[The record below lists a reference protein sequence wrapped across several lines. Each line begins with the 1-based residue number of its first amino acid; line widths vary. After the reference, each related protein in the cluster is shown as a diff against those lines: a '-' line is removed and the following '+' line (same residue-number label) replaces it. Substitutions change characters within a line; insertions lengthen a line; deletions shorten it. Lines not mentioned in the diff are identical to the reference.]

1 MPETT
6 PRGLTRLAFGG
17 DYNPEQWPESVW
29 DEDVRL
35 MREAG
40 VTMVSVGIFS
50 WALLEPEPGVYDFG
64 WLDRIIGL
72 LHENGVRVD
81 LGTPTVVPPAW
92 FYRAHPDALPVTAD
106 GTRLA
111 FGSRGAICHSNGDYR
126 AAAANITTQ
135 LAERYADHPALA
147 MWHVHNEY
155 GVPVS
160 ACYCDSCAAHFR
172 RWLETTYGSVDGVN
186 EAWGTAFWGQRYAGF
201 EQIDPPRTAA
211 TVGNP
216 GQALDYKRFAD
227 ATMRENFRM
236 ERDILHRLSPV
247 VPVTTNFMTALSQCD
262 SVDYWAWGREVDI
275 VTNDHYLITDG
286 RRTHVN
292 LAMAADLTRSV
303 AGGAPWIL
311 LEHSTSGIN
320 WQPRNPA
327 KAPGQMARNSLAHV
341 ARGSEGAMFFQWR
354 QSRRGAEKFHSAM
367 VPHGGTDTRV
377 WREVVELGASL
388 DSLSAIRGT
397 RTRADVAVLWDW
409 HSWWAQNLDWR
420 PSEDHDARE
429 RADAFYEALYDR
441 HLTVDFAHP
450 EADLSA
456 YPLVV
461 VPALYL
467 MTEAAGTNLREYVEN
482 GGTLVVSYFSGI
494 VDEYDAVH
502 EGAYPGALRDVL
514 GLTVEEFSPLLPDQ
528 PVRITGPDG
537 SELTGDVWTEFVV
550 PHGAETVW
558 TYADGLTAGHPAVTR
573 HRHGEGTAWYVST
586 RLAAQGL
593 DALLGRA
600 AEDARLPSRADLPRD
615 VEVVRRNG
623 ESGSYVFV
631 VNHTAAEA
639 KVTLEATAPNCSPA
653 NARRAGSPSRRV
665 PSGSYD
671 STAEPLDSPSPA
683 RPRAAGGGGLTS
695 SGRRSFPSRLPQA
708 PNSPSSQT
716 EFDIGQAR

>member
-29 DEDVRL
+29 QEDVRL

-50 WALLEPEPGVYDFG
+50 WALLEPSPGRYDFG
-64 WLDRIIGL
+64 WLDRLLDL
-72 LHENGVRVD
+72 LHEHGIRVD
-81 LGTPTVVPPAW
+81 LGTPTVVPPVW
-92 FYRAHPDALPVTAD
+92 FYRAHPEALPVTAE
-106 GTRLA
+106 GVRYE
-111 FGSRGAICHSNGDYR
+111 FGSRAAICHSNADYR
-126 AAAANITTQ
+126 AAAATITTQ

-172 RWLETTYGSVDGVN
+172 RWLGTVYGTVEAVN
-186 EAWGTAFWGQRYAGF
+186 AAWGTAFWGQRYSDL
-201 EQIDPPRTAA
+201 EEINPPRLTPAA
-211 TVGNP
+211 VNP
-216 GQALDYKRFAD
+216 CQALDYKRFAD
-227 ATMRENFRM
+227 ATMRENFVT
-236 ERDILHRLSPV
+236 ERDILHRLAPG

-303 AGGAPWIL
+303 AGGAPWLL
-311 LEHSTSGIN
+311 LEHSTSGVN
-320 WQPRNPA
+320 WQLRNPA

-341 ARGSEGAMFFQWR
+341 ARGSDGALFFQWR

-377 WREVVELGASL
+377 WREVVELGASVEA
-388 DSLSAIRGT
+388 LSEIRGT
-397 RTRADVAVLWDW
+397 RTEADVAVLWDW
-409 HSWWAQNLDWR
+409 HSWWAQTLDWR
-420 PSEDHDARE
+420 PSVDHDARE
-429 RADAFYEALYDR
+429 RADSFYEALYDR

-450 EADLSA
+450 EADLSR

-467 MTEAAGTNLREYVEN
+467 MTEAAGRNLTAYVEN

-494 VDEYDAVH
+494 VDEHDAVH
-502 EGAYPGALRDVL
+502 EGAYPGPLRDVL
-514 GLTVEEFSPLLPDQ
+514 GLTVEEFSPLLPGER
-528 PVRITGPDG
+528 VRVTGPDG
-537 SELTGDVWTEFVV
+537 TELSADVWTEFVV
-550 PHGAETVW
+550 PRGAETVL
-558 TYADGLTAGHPAVTR
+558 TYADGLAAGLPAVTR
-573 HRHGEGTAWYVST
+573 HRLGQGTAWYVST
-586 RLAAQGL
+586 RLGADGL

-600 AEDARLPSRADLPRD
+600 SQDARLAPRADLPRD
-615 VEVVRRNG
+615 VEVVRRTG
-623 ESGSYVFV
+623 ESGTYLFA
-631 VNHTAAEA
+631 VNHTGSDV
-639 KVTLEATAPNCSPA
+639 KVPLE
-653 NARRAGSPSRRV
+653 V
-665 PSGSYD
+665 PGTELLTGD
-671 STAEPLDSPSPA
+671 
-683 RPRAAGGGGLTS
+683 RAAG
-695 SGRRSFPSRLPQA
+695 RLAVPA
-708 PNSPSSQT
+708 GAVRVVRL
-716 EFDIGQAR
+716 DG

>member
-6 PRGLTRLAFGG
+6 PRGLSRLAFGG

-50 WALLEPEPGVYDFG
+50 WALLEPEPGGYDFG
-64 WLDRIIGL
+64 WLDRAMDL

-81 LGTPTVVPPAW
+81 LGTPTVAPPKW

-111 FGSRGAICHSNGDYR
+111 FGSRGAICHSNSAYR
-126 AAAANITTQ
+126 AAAAGITTR
-135 LAERYADHPALA
+135 LAERYADHPGLA

-160 ACYCDSCAAHFR
+160 ACWCDSCAAHFR
-172 RWLETTYGSVDGVN
+172 RWLETRYGGVDGVN
-186 EAWGTAFWGQRYAGF
+186 EAWGTAFWGQHYTSL

-227 ATMRENFRM
+227 ATMRENFCA
-236 ERDILHRLSPV
+236 ERDILHRISPG

-303 AGGAPWIL
+303 AGGAPWLL
-311 LEHSTSGIN
+311 LEHSTSGVN
-320 WQPRNPA
+320 WQSRNPA

-377 WREVVELGASL
+377 WREVVELGAAL
-388 DSLSAIRGT
+388 DSLSTVRGT
-397 RTRADVAVLWDW
+397 RTQADVAVLWDW

-420 PSEDHDARE
+420 PSVDHDARE

-461 VPALYL
+461 VPASYL
-467 MTEAAGTNLREYVEN
+467 MTKEAGRNLTRYVEN

-494 VDEYDAVH
+494 VDEHDAVH
-502 EGAYPGALRDVL
+502 EGAHPGALRDVL
-514 GLTVEEFSPLLPDQ
+514 GLTVEEFSPLLPEQ
-528 PVRITGPDG
+528 LVRIVGPDG

-550 PHGAETVW
+550 PRGAETVW

-573 HRHGEGTAWYVST
+573 HRHGRGTAWYVST
-586 RLAAQGL
+586 RLTAEGL
-593 DALLGRA
+593 DALLGRS
-600 AEDARLPSRADLPRD
+600 AEDAGLPSRADLPHD
-615 VEVVRRNG
+615 VEVVRRAG
-623 ESGSYVFV
+623 ASGSHVFV
-631 VNHTAAEA
+631 VNHTATEA
-639 KVTLEATAPNCSPA
+639 KV
-653 NARRAGSPSRRV
+653 
-665 PSGSYD
+665 
-671 STAEPLDSPSPA
+671 PLDGAGTELLTGDRTAGRLAVPA
-683 RPRAAGGGGLTS
+683 GAVRVV
-695 SGRRSFPSRLPQA
+695 RLD
-708 PNSPSSQT
+708 T
-716 EFDIGQAR
+716 

>member
-29 DEDVRL
+29 QEDVRL

-50 WALLEPEPGVYDFG
+50 WALLEPSPGRYDFG
-64 WLDRIIGL
+64 WLDRLLDL
-72 LHENGVRVD
+72 LHEHGIRVD
-81 LGTPTVVPPAW
+81 LGTPTVVPPVW
-92 FYRAHPDALPVTAD
+92 FYRAHPEALPVTVE
-106 GTRLA
+106 GVRYE
-111 FGSRGAICHSNGDYR
+111 FGSRAAICHSNADYR
-126 AAAANITTQ
+126 SAAAVITTK
-135 LAERYADHPALA
+135 LAERYGDHPALA

-160 ACYCDSCAAHFR
+160 ACYCASCAAHFR
-172 RWLETTYGSVDGVN
+172 RWLATTYGTVDAVN
-186 EAWGTAFWGQRYAGF
+186 EAWGTAFWGQRYGDL
-201 EQIDPPRTAA
+201 EDINPPRLTPAA
-211 TVGNP
+211 VNP

-236 ERDILHRLSPV
+236 ERDILHRLSPG

-262 SVDYWAWGREVDI
+262 SVDYWAWGREVDL

-303 AGGAPWIL
+303 AGGAPWLL
-311 LEHSTSGIN
+311 LEHSTSGVN
-320 WQPRNPA
+320 WQLRNPA

-341 ARGSEGAMFFQWR
+341 ARGSEGALFFQWR

-377 WREVVELGASL
+377 WREVVELGASMEV
-388 DSLSAIRGT
+388 LSEIRGT
-397 RTRADVAVLWDW
+397 RTEADVAVLWDW
-409 HSWWAQNLDWR
+409 HSWWAQTLDWR
-420 PSEDHDARE
+420 PSVDHDARE

-450 EADLSA
+450 EADLSR

-467 MTEAAGTNLREYVEN
+467 MTEAAGRNLKAYVEQ

-494 VDEYDAVH
+494 VDQHDAVH
-502 EGAYPGALRDVL
+502 EGSYPGPLRDVL
-514 GLTVEEFSPLLPDQ
+514 GLTVEEFSPLLPGER
-528 PVRITGPDG
+528 VRVTGPDG
-537 SELTGDVWTEFVV
+537 TELSADVWTEFVV
-550 PHGAETVW
+550 PRGAETVSA
-558 TYADGLTAGHPAVTR
+558 YADGPAAGLPAVTR
-573 HRHGEGTAWYVST
+573 HRLGEGTAWYVST
-586 RLAAQGL
+586 RLGADGL

-600 AEDARLPSRADLPRD
+600 GEEAGLAPRTDLPRD
-615 VEVVRRNG
+615 VEVVRRTG
-623 ESGSYVFV
+623 ASGTYLFA
-631 VNHTAAEA
+631 VNHTGSDA
-639 KVTLEATAPNCSPA
+639 KVPLEA
-653 NARRAGSPSRRV
+653 AGSELLT
-665 PSGSYD
+665 GD
-671 STAEPLDSPSPA
+671 
-683 RPRAAGGGGLTS
+683 RAAG
-695 SGRRSFPSRLPQA
+695 RLAVPA
-708 PNSPSSQT
+708 GAVRVVRL
-716 EFDIGQAR
+716 DG

>member
-1 MPETT
+1 MPETA

-29 DEDVRL
+29 QDDVRL

-40 VTMVSVGIFS
+40 VTLVSVGIFS
-50 WALLEPEPGVYDFG
+50 WALLEPSPGTYDFG
-64 WLDRIIGL
+64 WLDRLLDL
-72 LHENGVRVD
+72 LHENGIRVD

-106 GTRLA
+106 GVRYE
-111 FGSRGAICHSNGDYR
+111 FGSRGAVCHSNADYR
-126 AAAANITTQ
+126 AAAANITTR

-147 MWHVHNEY
+147 LWHVHNEY

-172 RWLETTYGSVDGVN
+172 RWLETTYGTVDAVN
-186 EAWGTAFWGQRYAGF
+186 EAWGTAFWGQRYAGLD
-201 EQIDPPRTAA
+201 QINPPRTAP

-227 ATMRENFRM
+227 ATMRENFRT
-236 ERDILHRLSPV
+236 ERDILHRLAPGI
-247 VPVTTNFMTALSQCD
+247 PVTTNFMTALSQCD
-262 SVDYWAWGREVDI
+262 SVDYWAWGREVDL

-303 AGGAPWIL
+303 AGGAPWLL
-311 LEHSTSGIN
+311 LEHSTSGVN

-367 VPHGGTDTRV
+367 VPHGGTSTRV

-388 DSLSAIRGT
+388 DSLSTIRGT
-397 RTRADVAVLWDW
+397 RTAADVAVLWDW
-409 HSWWAQNLDWR
+409 HSWWAQNLQWR
-420 PSEDHDARE
+420 PSEDHDPRE
-429 RADAFYEALYDR
+429 RADTFYEALYDR

-467 MTEAAGTNLREYVEN
+467 MTQAAGDNVRRYVEN

-494 VDEYDAVH
+494 VDEHDAVH
-502 EGAYPGALRDVL
+502 EGGYPGALRDVL
-514 GLTVEEFSPLLPDQ
+514 GLTVEEFSPLLQ
-528 PVRITGPDG
+528 GQSVRITGTDG
-537 SELTGDVWTEFVV
+537 SELAGDVWTEFVV
-550 PHGAETVW
+550 PQGAETVW
-558 TYADGLTAGHPAVTR
+558 TYADGPTAGHPAVTR
-573 HRHGEGTAWYVST
+573 HPLGEGTAWYVST
-586 RLAAQGL
+586 RLDTQGL
-593 DALLGRA
+593 DALLGWA
-600 AEDARLPSRADLPRD
+600 IEDAGVGTRADLPRD
-615 VEVVRRNG
+615 VEVVHRTG
-623 ESGSYVFV
+623 ESGTYVFAI
-631 VNHTAAEA
+631 NHTASDV
-639 KVTLEATAPNCSPA
+639 KVPLEAGGTELLTGE
-653 NARRAGSPSRRV
+653 RATG
-665 PSGSYD
+665 
-671 STAEPLDSPSPA
+671 
-683 RPRAAGGGGLTS
+683 
-695 SGRRSFPSRLPQA
+695 RLPLPA
-708 PNSPSSQT
+708 GAVRVVRL
-716 EFDIGQAR
+716 DG

>member
-1 MPETT
+1 MIDTRETPMPDTT

-17 DYNPEQWPESVW
+17 DYNPEQWPENVW
-29 DEDVRL
+29 HEDVRL

-40 VTMVSVGIFS
+40 VSMVSVGIFS
-50 WALLEPEPGVYDFG
+50 WALLEPAAGEYDFG
-64 WLDRIIGL
+64 WLDRVLDL
-72 LHENGVRVD
+72 LHEGGIRVD
-81 LGTPTVVPPAW
+81 LGTPTVVPPVW
-92 FYRAHPDALPVTAD
+92 FYRAHPEALPVRED
-106 GTRLA
+106 GTRYE
-111 FGSRGAICHSNGDYR
+111 FGSRGAICHSNADYR
-126 AAAANITTQ
+126 AAAANITTR
-135 LAERYADHPALA
+135 LAERYGDHPALA

-172 RWLETTYGSVDGVN
+172 RWLETTYGTVDAVN
-186 EAWGTAFWGQRYAGF
+186 EAWGTAFWGQRYTDL
-201 EQIDPPRTAA
+201 EQINPPRATP

-227 ATMRENFRM
+227 ATIRENFRM
-236 ERDILHRLSPV
+236 ERDILHRLSPG

-262 SVDYWAWGREVDI
+262 SLDYWAWGREVDL

-303 AGGAPWIL
+303 AGGAPWLL
-311 LEHSTSGIN
+311 LEHSTSGVN

-367 VPHGGTDTRV
+367 VPHGGTGTRV
-377 WREVVELGASL
+377 WREVVELGKAL
-388 DSLSAIRGT
+388 DALGEIRGT
-397 RTRADVAVLWDW
+397 RTVADAAVLWDW
-409 HSWWAQNLDWR
+409 QSWWAQNLDWR

-467 MTEAAGTNLREYVEN
+467 MTEAAGRNLTRYAEG
-482 GGTLVVSYFSGI
+482 GGTLLVSYFSGI
-494 VDEYDAVH
+494 VDEHDAVH
-502 EGAYPGALRDVL
+502 DGAYPGPLREAL
-514 GLTVEEFSPLLPDQ
+514 GLTVEEFSPLLRDET
-528 PVRITGPDG
+528 VLVTGPDG
-537 SELTGDVWTEFVV
+537 VALEADVWTEFVV
-550 PHGAETVW
+550 PRGAETVW
-558 TYADGLTAGHPAVTR
+558 TYADGLTAGRPAVTR
-573 HRHGEGTAWYVST
+573 HRLGEGTAWYVST
-586 RLAAQGL
+586 RLGRTGL

-600 AEDARLPSRADLPRD
+600 AEDAGLAPRQDLPRD
-615 VEVVRRNG
+615 VEVVRRTG
-623 ESGSYVFV
+623 ESGTFLFAL
-631 VNHTAAEA
+631 NHTASDV
-639 KVTLEATAPNCSPA
+639 KV
-653 NARRAGSPSRRV
+653 
-665 PSGSYD
+665 
-671 STAEPLDSPSPA
+671 PLDTPGTELLTGE
-683 RPRAAGGGGLTS
+683 RAAG
-695 SGRRSFPSRLPQA
+695 RLALPA
-708 PNSPSSQT
+708 GAVRVVRL
-716 EFDIGQAR
+716 DG

>member
-6 PRGLTRLAFGG
+6 PRGLTGLAFGG

-29 DEDVRL
+29 REDVRL

-40 VTMVSVGIFS
+40 VTLVSVGIFS
-50 WALLEPEPGVYDFG
+50 WALLEPSPGAYDFG
-64 WLDRIIGL
+64 WLDRVLDL

-92 FYRAHPDALPVTAD
+92 FYRAHPDALPVTAR
-106 GTRLA
+106 GERLA
-111 FGSRGAICHSNGDYR
+111 FGSRGAICHSNADYR
-126 AAAANITTQ
+126 AAAVDITTR
-135 LAERYADHPALA
+135 LAERYGDHPALA

-172 RWLETTYGSVDGVN
+172 RWLARAYGTVDAVN
-186 EAWGTAFWGQRYAGF
+186 EAWGTAFWGQRYASF
-201 EQIDPPRTAA
+201 EEIDPPRLTP

-216 GQALDYKRFAD
+216 AQALDYRRFAD
-227 ATMRENFRM
+227 ATMRENFTA
-236 ERDILHRLSPV
+236 ERDVLHRLSPGI
-247 VPVTTNFMTALSQCD
+247 PVTTNFMTALSQCD
-262 SVDYWAWGREVDI
+262 SVDYWAWGREVDL

-303 AGGAPWIL
+303 AGGAPWLL
-311 LEHSTSGIN
+311 LEHSTSGVN

-341 ARGSEGAMFFQWR
+341 ARGSEGALFFQWR

-377 WREVVELGASL
+377 WREVVELGASVG
-388 DSLSAIRGT
+388 SLASLRGT
-397 RTRADVAVLWDW
+397 RTEADVAVLWDW

-450 EADLSA
+450 EADLSG

-467 MTEAAGTNLREYVEN
+467 MTRAAGDNLRAYVEN

-494 VDEYDAVH
+494 VDEHDAVH
-502 EGAYPGALRDVL
+502 EGPHPGALRDVL
-514 GLTVEEFSPLLPDQ
+514 GLTVEEFSPLPAGGR
-528 PVRITGPDG
+528 VRLTGPG
-537 SELTGDVWTEFVV
+537 GAELDADVWTEFVV
-550 PHGAETVW
+550 PRGAETVW

-573 HRHGEGTAWYVST
+573 HRLGGGTAWYVST
-586 RLAAQGL
+586 RLGAEGL

-600 AEDARLPSRADLPRD
+600 AEDTPLAPRADLPRD
-615 VEVVRRNG
+615 VEVVRRTG
-623 ESGSYVFV
+623 ESGTFLFAI
-631 VNHTAAEA
+631 NHTATDAE
-639 KVTLEATAPNCSPA
+639 VPLETA
-653 NARRAGSPSRRV
+653 GTELLT
-665 PSGSYD
+665 GGG
-671 STAEPLDSPSPA
+671 
-683 RPRAAGGGGLTS
+683 AAG
-695 SGRRSFPSRLPQA
+695 RLAVPA
-708 PNSPSSQT
+708 GAVRVVRL
-716 EFDIGQAR
+716 DG

>member
-29 DEDVRL
+29 QEDVRL

-50 WALLEPEPGVYDFG
+50 WALLEPSPGRYDFG
-64 WLDRIIGL
+64 WLDRLLDL
-72 LHENGVRVD
+72 LHEHGVRVD
-81 LGTPTVVPPAW
+81 LGTPTVVPPVW
-92 FYRAHPDALPVTAD
+92 FYRAHPEALPVTAE
-106 GTRLA
+106 GVRYE
-111 FGSRGAICHSNGDYR
+111 FGSRAAICHSNTDYR
-126 AAAANITTQ
+126 AAAAAITTK
-135 LAERYADHPALA
+135 LAERYGDHPALA

-172 RWLETTYGSVDGVN
+172 RWLATTYGTVAAVN
-186 EAWGTAFWGQRYAGF
+186 EAWGTAFWGQRYAAF
-201 EQIDPPRTAA
+201 EDVNPPRLTPAA
-211 TVGNP
+211 VNP

-236 ERDILHRLSPV
+236 ERDILHRLSPG

-262 SVDYWAWGREVDI
+262 SVDYWAWGREVDL

-303 AGGAPWIL
+303 AGGAPWLL
-311 LEHSTSGIN
+311 LEHSTSGVN
-320 WQPRNPA
+320 WQLRNPA

-341 ARGSEGAMFFQWR
+341 ARGSEGALFFQWR

-377 WREVVELGASL
+377 WREVVELGASIEA
-388 DSLSAIRGT
+388 LSEIRGT
-397 RTRADVAVLWDW
+397 RTEADVAVLWDW
-409 HSWWAQNLDWR
+409 HSWWAQTLDWR
-420 PSEDHDARE
+420 PSVDHDARE

-450 EADLSA
+450 DADLSR

-467 MTEAAGTNLREYVEN
+467 MTEAAGRNLKAYVEQ

-494 VDEYDAVH
+494 VDEHDAVH
-502 EGAYPGALRDVL
+502 EGAYPGPLRDVL
-514 GLTVEEFSPLLPDQ
+514 GLTVEEFSPLLPGER
-528 PVRITGPDG
+528 VRVTGLDAT
-537 SELTGDVWTEFVV
+537 ELSADVWTEFVV
-550 PHGAETVW
+550 PRGAETVSV
-558 TYADGLTAGHPAVTR
+558 YADGPAAGLPAVTR
-573 HRHGEGTAWYVST
+573 HRLGEGTAWYVST
-586 RLAAQGL
+586 RLGADGL

-600 AEDARLPSRADLPRD
+600 GEDAGLAPRADLPRD
-615 VEVVRRNG
+615 VEVVRRTG
-623 ESGSYVFV
+623 ESGTYLFA
-631 VNHTAAEA
+631 VNHTRSDA
-639 KVTLEATAPNCSPA
+639 KVPLE
-653 NARRAGSPSRRV
+653 V
-665 PSGSYD
+665 PGTELLTGD
-671 STAEPLDSPSPA
+671 
-683 RPRAAGGGGLTS
+683 RAAG
-695 SGRRSFPSRLPQA
+695 RLAVPA
-708 PNSPSSQT
+708 GAVRVVRL
-716 EFDIGQAR
+716 DG

>member
-6 PRGLTRLAFGG
+6 PRGLSRLAFGG

-29 DEDVRL
+29 YEDVRL

-50 WALLEPEPGVYDFG
+50 WALLEPEPGAYDFG
-64 WLDRIIGL
+64 WLDRVMDL
-72 LHENGVRVD
+72 LHENGIRVD
-81 LGTPTVVPPAW
+81 LGTPTVAPPKW

-111 FGSRGAICHSNGDYR
+111 FGSRGAICHSNSAYR
-126 AAAANITTQ
+126 AAAAGITTR
-135 LAERYADHPALA
+135 LAERYGDHPGLA

-160 ACYCDSCAAHFR
+160 ACWCDSCAAHFR
-172 RWLETTYGSVDGVN
+172 RWLETRYGGVDGVN
-186 EAWGTAFWGQRYAGF
+186 EAWGTAFWGQHYTSL

-227 ATMRENFRM
+227 ATMRENFCA
-236 ERDILHRLSPV
+236 ERDILHRLSPG

-311 LEHSTSGIN
+311 LEHSTSGVN
-320 WQPRNPA
+320 WQSRNPA

-377 WREVVELGASL
+377 WREVVELGAAL
-388 DSLSAIRGT
+388 DSLSTIRGT
-397 RTRADVAVLWDW
+397 RTQADVAVLWDW
-409 HSWWAQNLDWR
+409 HSWWAQSLDWR
-420 PSEDHDARE
+420 PSVDHDARE

-461 VPALYL
+461 VPASYL
-467 MTEAAGTNLREYVEN
+467 MTKEAGRNLARYVEN

-494 VDEYDAVH
+494 VDEHDAVH
-502 EGAYPGALRDVL
+502 EGACPGALRDVL
-514 GLTVEEFSPLLPDQ
+514 GLTVEEFSPLLPGQ
-528 PVRITGPDG
+528 QVRVTGPDG
-537 SELTGDVWTEFVV
+537 PELTGDVWSEFVV
-550 PHGAETVW
+550 PRGAETVW
-558 TYADGLTAGHPAVTR
+558 TYTDGLAAGRPAVTR
-573 HRHGEGTAWYVST
+573 HRHGRGTAWYVST
-586 RLAAQGL
+586 RLTARGL

-600 AEDARLPSRADLPRD
+600 AEDAGLPSRADLPHD
-615 VEVVRRNG
+615 VEVVRREG
-623 ESGSYVFV
+623 ASGSFVFV
-631 VNHTAAEA
+631 VNHTATEA
-639 KVTLEATAPNCSPA
+639 KV
-653 NARRAGSPSRRV
+653 
-665 PSGSYD
+665 
-671 STAEPLDSPSPA
+671 PLDGAGTELLSGERTAGRLAVPA
-683 RPRAAGGGGLTS
+683 GAVRVVHLDG
-695 SGRRSFPSRLPQA
+695 
-708 PNSPSSQT
+708 
-716 EFDIGQAR
+716 

>member
-6 PRGLTRLAFGG
+6 PRGLSRLAFGG

-50 WALLEPEPGVYDFG
+50 WALLEPEPGAYDFG
-64 WLDRIIGL
+64 WLDRVMDL
-72 LHENGVRVD
+72 LHDNGIRVD
-81 LGTPTVVPPAW
+81 LGTPTVAPPKW

-111 FGSRGAICHSNGDYR
+111 FGSRGAICHSNSAYR
-126 AAAANITTQ
+126 AAAAGITIR
-135 LAERYADHPALA
+135 LAERYGGHPGLA

-160 ACYCDSCAAHFR
+160 ACWCDSCAAHFR
-172 RWLETTYGSVDGVN
+172 RWLETRYGGVDGVN
-186 EAWGTAFWGQRYAGF
+186 EAWGTAFWGQHYTSL

-227 ATMRENFRM
+227 ATMRENFCA
-236 ERDILHRLSPV
+236 ERDILHRLSPG

-303 AGGAPWIL
+303 AGGDPWIL
-311 LEHSTSGIN
+311 LEHSTSGVN
-320 WQPRNPA
+320 WQSRNPA

-377 WREVVELGASL
+377 WREVVELGATL
-388 DSLSAIRGT
+388 DSLSTVRGT
-397 RTRADVAVLWDW
+397 RTQADVAVLWDW
-409 HSWWAQNLDWR
+409 HSWWAQSLDWR
-420 PSEDHDARE
+420 PSVDHDARE

-461 VPALYL
+461 VPASYL
-467 MTEAAGTNLREYVEN
+467 MTQEAGRNLARYVEN

-494 VDEYDAVH
+494 VDEHDAVH
-502 EGAYPGALRDVL
+502 EGACPGALRDVL
-514 GLTVEEFSPLLPDQ
+514 GLTVEEFSPLLPGQ
-528 PVRITGPDG
+528 QVRVTGPDG
-537 SELTGDVWTEFVV
+537 PELTGDVWSEFVV
-550 PHGAETVW
+550 PRGAETVW
-558 TYADGLTAGHPAVTR
+558 TYADGLAAGHPAVTR
-573 HRHGEGTAWYVST
+573 HRHGRGTAWYVST
-586 RLAAQGL
+586 RLTARGL

-600 AEDARLPSRADLPRD
+600 AEDAGLPSRADLPHD
-615 VEVVRRNG
+615 VEVVRREG
-623 ESGSYVFV
+623 ASGSFVFV
-631 VNHTAAEA
+631 VNHTATEA
-639 KVTLEATAPNCSPA
+639 KV
-653 NARRAGSPSRRV
+653 
-665 PSGSYD
+665 
-671 STAEPLDSPSPA
+671 PLDGAGTELLTGERTAGRLAVPA
-683 RPRAAGGGGLTS
+683 GAVRVVHLDG
-695 SGRRSFPSRLPQA
+695 
-708 PNSPSSQT
+708 
-716 EFDIGQAR
+716 

>member
-1 MPETT
+1 MPETA
-6 PRGLTRLAFGG
+6 PRGLSRLAFGG

-50 WALLEPEPGVYDFG
+50 WALLEPEPGRYDFG
-64 WLDRIIGL
+64 WLDRVMDL
-72 LHENGVRVD
+72 LHQNGVRVD
-81 LGTPTVVPPAW
+81 LGTPTVAPPKW

-111 FGSRGAICHSNGDYR
+111 FGSRGAICHSNSAYR
-126 AAAANITTQ
+126 AAAAGITTR
-135 LAERYADHPALA
+135 LAERYADHPGLA

-160 ACYCDSCAAHFR
+160 ACWCDSCAAHFR
-172 RWLETTYGSVDGVN
+172 RWLEARYGGVDGVN
-186 EAWGTAFWGQRYAGF
+186 EAWGTAFWGQHYTSL

-227 ATMRENFRM
+227 ATMRENFCA
-236 ERDILHRLSPV
+236 ERDILHRLSPG

-311 LEHSTSGIN
+311 LEHSTSGVN

-377 WREVVELGASL
+377 WREVVELGAAL
-388 DSLSAIRGT
+388 DSLSTVRGT
-397 RTRADVAVLWDW
+397 RTQADVAVLWDW
-409 HSWWAQNLDWR
+409 HSWWAQSLEWR
-420 PSEDHDARE
+420 PSVDHDARE

-456 YPLVV
+456 CPLVV
-461 VPALYL
+461 APASYL
-467 MTEAAGTNLREYVEN
+467 LTREAGRNLARYVEN
-482 GGTLVVSYFSGI
+482 GGTLLVSYFSGI
-494 VDEYDAVH
+494 VDEHDAVH
-502 EGAYPGALRDVL
+502 EGPCPGALRDVL
-514 GLTVEEFSPLLPDQ
+514 GLTVEEFSPLLPEQ
-528 PVRITGPDG
+528 LVRVTGPDG
-537 SELTGDVWTEFVV
+537 SEFTGDVWTEFVV
-550 PHGAETVW
+550 PRGAETVW

-573 HRHGEGTAWYVST
+573 HRHGRGTAWYVST
-586 RLAAQGL
+586 RLTARGL
-593 DALLGRA
+593 DALLGRC
-600 AEDARLPSRADLPRD
+600 AEDAGLRSRADLPHD
-615 VEVVRRNG
+615 VEVVRRDG
-623 ESGSYVFV
+623 ASGSFVFV
-631 VNHTAAEA
+631 VNHTATEA
-639 KVTLEATAPNCSPA
+639 KV
-653 NARRAGSPSRRV
+653 
-665 PSGSYD
+665 
-671 STAEPLDSPSPA
+671 PLDGAGTELLTGDRTAGRLAVPA
-683 RPRAAGGGGLTS
+683 GAVRVV
-695 SGRRSFPSRLPQA
+695 RLDA
-708 PNSPSSQT
+708 
-716 EFDIGQAR
+716 

>member
-1 MPETT
+1 MPETS
-6 PRGLTRLAFGG
+6 PKGLARLAFGG
-17 DYNPEQWPESVW
+17 DYNPEQWPETVW
-29 DEDVRL
+29 QDDVRL

-50 WALLEPEPGVYDFG
+50 WALLEPAPGVHDFG
-64 WLDRIIGL
+64 WLDRVLGL
-72 LHENGVRVD
+72 LHDNGIRVD
-81 LGTPTVVPPAW
+81 LGTPTVAPPVW
-92 FYRAHPDALPVTAD
+92 FYRDHPDALPVTAE
-106 GTRLA
+106 GVRHE
-111 FGSRGAICHSNGDYR
+111 FGSRGAICHSNAHYR
-126 AAAANITTQ
+126 AAAADITTR

-172 RWLETTYGSVDGVN
+172 RWLETVYGTVDAVN
-186 EAWGTAFWGQRYAGF
+186 EAWGTAFWGQRYARL
-201 EQIDPPRTAA
+201 EDVNPPRVTP

-227 ATMRENFRM
+227 ATMRENFRA
-236 ERDILHRLSPV
+236 ERDILHRLAPG

-303 AGGAPWIL
+303 GAGAPWIL
-311 LEHSTSGIN
+311 LEHSTSGVN

-367 VPHGGTDTRV
+367 VPHGGADTRV

-388 DSLSAIRGT
+388 DSLAAVRGT
-397 RTRADVAVLWDW
+397 RTEADVAVLWDW
-409 HSWWAQNLDWR
+409 QSWWAQNLAWR
-420 PSEDHDARE
+420 PSEDADPRE

-441 HLTVDFAHP
+441 HLTVDFARP
-450 EADLSA
+450 ETDLSA

-467 MTEAAGTNLREYVEN
+467 MTQKAGADLTAYVER

-494 VDEYDAVH
+494 VDEHDAVH

-514 GLTVEEFSPLLPDQ
+514 GLTVEEFSPLLQ
-528 PVRITGPDG
+528 GESVRLTGPDG
-537 SELTGDVWTEFVV
+537 RDLDGDVWTEFVV
-550 PHGAETVW
+550 PRGAETVW
-558 TYADGLTAGHPAVTR
+558 RYADGLAAGRPAVTR
-573 HRHGEGTAWYVST
+573 HRLGEGVAWYVST
-586 RLAAQGL
+586 RLGQDGL
-593 DALLGRA
+593 DVVLGRA
-600 AEDARLPSRADLPRD
+600 AEDARIAPRAGLPRD
-615 VEVVRRNG
+615 VEVVRRSG
-623 ESGSYVFV
+623 ETGSYLFAI
-631 VNHTAAEA
+631 NHTAVDA
-639 KVTLEATAPNCSPA
+639 KVPLET
-653 NARRAGSPSRRV
+653 
-665 PSGSYD
+665 SGD
-671 STAEPLDSPSPA
+671 ELLTGE
-683 RPRAAGGGGLTS
+683 RAAG
-695 SGRRSFPSRLPQA
+695 RLAVPA
-708 PNSPSSQT
+708 GAVRVVRL
-716 EFDIGQAR
+716 DG

>member
-6 PRGLTRLAFGG
+6 PRGLTKLAFGG

-40 VTMVSVGIFS
+40 VTMVSLGIFS

-72 LHENGVRVD
+72 LHQNGVRVD

-111 FGSRGAICHSNGDYR
+111 FGSRGAICHSNSAYR
-126 AAAANITTQ
+126 AAAANITTK

-172 RWLETTYGSVDGVN
+172 RWLQTRYGGVDGVN
-186 EAWGTAFWGQRYAGF
+186 EAWGTAFWGQHYTSL

-216 GQALDYKRFAD
+216 GQALDHKRFAD
-227 ATMRENFRM
+227 ATMRENFVM
-236 ERDILHRLSPV
+236 ERDILHRLSPGI
-247 VPVTTNFMTALSQCD
+247 PVTTNFMTALSQCD

-354 QSRRGAEKFHSAM
+354 QSRRGAEKFHSSM

-388 DSLSAIRGT
+388 DSLSTLRGT

-467 MTEAAGTNLREYVEN
+467 MTEAAGTNLREYVES

-494 VDEYDAVH
+494 VDEHDAVH

-528 PVRITGPDG
+528 SVRITGPDAC
-537 SELTGDVWTEFVV
+537 ELTGDVWTEFVV
-550 PHGAETVW
+550 PRGAETVW
-558 TYADGLTAGHPAVTR
+558 TYADGLAACHPAVTR

-586 RLAAQGL
+586 RLAPQGL
-593 DALLGRA
+593 DVLLGRA
-600 AEDARLPSRADLPRD
+600 AEDARLPSRADLPHD
-615 VEVVRRNG
+615 VEVVRRDG

-631 VNHTAAEA
+631 VNHTAVEA
-639 KVTLEATAPNCSPA
+639 KVTLEADGTELLT
-653 NARRAGSPSRRV
+653 G
-665 PSGSYD
+665 
-671 STAEPLDSPSPA
+671 E
-683 RPRAAGGGGLTS
+683 RAAGGLAVPAGAV
-695 SGRRSFPSRLPQA
+695 RVVRL
-708 PNSPSSQT
+708 
-716 EFDIGQAR
+716 DG

>member
-29 DEDVRL
+29 QEDVRL

-50 WALLEPEPGVYDFG
+50 WALLEPSPGRYDFG
-64 WLDRIIGL
+64 WLDRLLDL
-72 LHENGVRVD
+72 LHGHGIRVD
-81 LGTPTVVPPAW
+81 LGTPTVVPPVW
-92 FYRAHPDALPVTAD
+92 FYRAHPEALPVTAE
-106 GTRLA
+106 GVRYE
-111 FGSRGAICHSNGDYR
+111 FGSRAAICHSNADYR
-126 AAAANITTQ
+126 SAAASITTK
-135 LAERYADHPALA
+135 LAERYGDHPALA

-160 ACYCDSCAAHFR
+160 ACYCASCAAHFR
-172 RWLETTYGSVDGVN
+172 RWLATTYGTVDAVN
-186 EAWGTAFWGQRYAGF
+186 EAWGTAFWGQRYGDL
-201 EQIDPPRTAA
+201 EDINPPRLTPAA
-211 TVGNP
+211 VNP

-236 ERDILHRLSPV
+236 ERDILHRLSPG

-262 SVDYWAWGREVDI
+262 SVDYWAWGREVDL

-303 AGGAPWIL
+303 AGGAPWLL
-311 LEHSTSGIN
+311 LEHSTSGVN
-320 WQPRNPA
+320 WQLRNPA

-341 ARGSEGAMFFQWR
+341 ARGSEGALFFQWR

-377 WREVVELGASL
+377 WREVVELGASMEA
-388 DSLSAIRGT
+388 LSEIRGT
-397 RTRADVAVLWDW
+397 RTEADVAVLWDW
-409 HSWWAQNLDWR
+409 HSWWAQTLDWR
-420 PSEDHDARE
+420 PSVDHDARE

-450 EADLSA
+450 EADLSR

-467 MTEAAGTNLREYVEN
+467 MTEAAGRNLKAYVEQ

-494 VDEYDAVH
+494 VDQHDAVH
-502 EGAYPGALRDVL
+502 EGAYPGPLRDVL
-514 GLTVEEFSPLLPDQ
+514 GLTVEEFSPLLPGDR
-528 PVRITGPDG
+528 VRVTGPDG
-537 SELTGDVWTEFVV
+537 TELSADVWTEFVV
-550 PHGAETVW
+550 PRGAETVSA
-558 TYADGLTAGHPAVTR
+558 YADGPAAGLPAVTR
-573 HRHGEGTAWYVST
+573 HRLGEGAAWYVST
-586 RLAAQGL
+586 RLGADGL

-600 AEDARLPSRADLPRD
+600 GEDAGLAPRTDLPRD
-615 VEVVRRNG
+615 VEVVRRTG
-623 ESGSYVFV
+623 ASGTYLFA
-631 VNHTAAEA
+631 VNHTGSDA
-639 KVTLEATAPNCSPA
+639 KVPLEAAGTELLTGDRATGRLAVPA
-653 NARRAGSPSRRV
+653 GAVRV
-665 PSGSYD
+665 VR
-671 STAEPLDSPSPA
+671 LD
-683 RPRAAGGGGLTS
+683 G
-695 SGRRSFPSRLPQA
+695 
-708 PNSPSSQT
+708 
-716 EFDIGQAR
+716 

>member
-29 DEDVRL
+29 QEDVRL

-50 WALLEPEPGVYDFG
+50 WALLEPSPGRYDFG
-64 WLDRIIGL
+64 WLDRLLDL
-72 LHENGVRVD
+72 LHEHGVRVD
-81 LGTPTVVPPAW
+81 LGTPTVVPPVW
-92 FYRAHPDALPVTAD
+92 FYRAHPEALPVTAE
-106 GTRLA
+106 GVRYE
-111 FGSRGAICHSNGDYR
+111 FGSRAAICHSNADYR
-126 AAAANITTQ
+126 TAAAAITTK
-135 LAERYADHPALA
+135 LAERYGDHPALA

-160 ACYCDSCAAHFR
+160 ACYCASCAAHFR
-172 RWLETTYGSVDGVN
+172 RWLATTYGTVDAVN
-186 EAWGTAFWGQRYAGF
+186 EAWGTAFWGQRYGDL
-201 EQIDPPRTAA
+201 EDVNPPRLTPAA
-211 TVGNP
+211 VNP

-236 ERDILHRLSPV
+236 ERDILHRLSPG

-262 SVDYWAWGREVDI
+262 SVDYWAWGREVDL

-303 AGGAPWIL
+303 AGGAPWLL
-311 LEHSTSGIN
+311 LEHSTSGVN
-320 WQPRNPA
+320 WQLRNPA

-341 ARGSEGAMFFQWR
+341 ARGSDGALFFQWR

-377 WREVVELGASL
+377 WREVVELGA
-388 DSLSAIRGT
+388 DIEALSEIRGT
-397 RTRADVAVLWDW
+397 RTEADVAVLWDW
-409 HSWWAQNLDWR
+409 HSWWAQTLDWR
-420 PSEDHDARE
+420 PSVDHDARE

-450 EADLSA
+450 EADLSR

-467 MTEAAGTNLREYVEN
+467 MTEAAGRNLKAYVEQ

-494 VDEYDAVH
+494 VDQHDAVH
-502 EGAYPGALRDVL
+502 EGAYPGPLRDVL
-514 GLTVEEFSPLLPDQ
+514 GLTVEEFSPLLPGER
-528 PVRITGPDG
+528 VRVTGPDG
-537 SELTGDVWTEFVV
+537 TELSADVWTEFVV
-550 PHGAETVW
+550 PRGAETVSA
-558 TYADGLTAGHPAVTR
+558 YADGPATGLPAVTR
-573 HRHGEGTAWYVST
+573 HRLGEGTAWYVST
-586 RLAAQGL
+586 RLGADGL

-600 AEDARLPSRADLPRD
+600 GEDAGLAPRADLPRD
-615 VEVVRRNG
+615 VEVVRR
-623 ESGSYVFV
+623 SGATGTYLFA
-631 VNHTAAEA
+631 VNHAGSDA
-639 KVTLEATAPNCSPA
+639 KVPLESP
-653 NARRAGSPSRRV
+653 GTELLT
-665 PSGSYD
+665 GD
-671 STAEPLDSPSPA
+671 
-683 RPRAAGGGGLTS
+683 RAAG
-695 SGRRSFPSRLPQA
+695 RLVVPA
-708 PNSPSSQT
+708 GAVRVVRL
-716 EFDIGQAR
+716 DG